1 MLWWTKKEQPDL
13 KTALVLPGGGARGA
27 YQVGVLSA
35 IARLIPKD
43 APTPFPIITGTSAG
57 AINATA
63 LAINANHFRR
73 GVMRIS
79 KVWGNFHVDQVFRSD
94 TLGLTRTGLHW
105 MTALLLGGMGKR
117 NPVALLDR
125 APLAPLLS
133 RYLHCDMIQ
142 DAINSGALHALGIT
156 ANSYSSGHSVTFFQG
171 TDSIAPWDR
180 KRRMGYP
187 ARITINH
194 LMASSAIPFMFS
206 AIKIANEYYGDG
218 SMRQIAPLS
227 PAVHLGANKIL
238 VVGIR
243 KKLGAPDNN
252 RAQVVYPTM
261 AEIAGNILDSIFLDS
276 LDADLERLERINNT
290 ISLIPDRRLEQEGVT
305 LRPLDVLTISPSKSI
320 DKIAGRYVH
329 LLPKPLKFLLKG
341 VGALGGHGST
351 LVSYLLFE
359 KQFCRELMA
368 LGFKDAMAAQEDIK
382 NFLELEERA
391 QDETTE

>member
-1 MLWWTKKEQPDL
+1 
-13 KTALVLPGGGARGA
+13 
-27 YQVGVLSA
+27 
-35 IARLIPKD
+35 
-43 APTPFPIITGTSAG
+43 
-57 AINATA
+57 
-63 LAINANHFRR
+63 
-73 GVMRIS
+73 
-79 KVWGNFHVDQVFRSD
+79 
-94 TLGLTRTGLHW
+94 
-105 MTALLLGGMGKR
+105 
-117 NPVALLDR
+117 
-125 APLAPLLS
+125 
-133 RYLHCDMIQ
+133 
-142 DAINSGALHALGIT
+142 
-156 ANSYSSGHSVTFFQG
+156 
-171 TDSIAPWDR
+171 
-180 KRRMGYP
+180 
-187 ARITINH
+187 
-194 LMASSAIPFMFS
+194 MASSAIPFMFS

-243 KKLGAPDNN
+243 KKLGAPDIN

-391 QDETTE
+391 QDETTG